1 VVNVNYYK
9 LKTKKFNIYFIYTI
23 LIIAI
28 GILTYLILFALKELG
43 KYDNIQFYLSTWL
56 YIIEFLPYILLVL
69 IIYCV
74 KNIYGYKK
82 GKENINARFVISILI
97 IATILVVY
105 YLPHRNIINFNID
118 KVSISTYN
126 GGGGGQSIDS
136 KEDAERLLETINKYT
151 FTRTTIKSIKG
162 LKYDDIKMQISGMVE
177 GEFYVFKVIKYNNNE
192 TILEINYNPYKVK
205 NQEKFDKE
213 MFNTVNLTK

>member
-1 VVNVNYYK
+1 VGNANYLK
-9 LKTKKFNIYFIYTI
+9 LKTKKSSYYIVYTF

-28 GILTYLILFALKELG
+28 ALLTYLILLALKELG
-43 KYDNIQFYLSTWL
+43 KYDNIQFYLATWL
-56 YIIEFLPYILLVL
+56 YIIEILPYILLVL

-74 KNIYGYKK
+74 KNIHGYKN
-82 GKENINARFVISILI
+82 GKEKINARSVTSILI

-105 YLPHRNIINFNID
+105 YLPHKNVISFPID
-118 KVSISTYN
+118 KVSISVHN
-126 GGGGGQSIDS
+126 GGRPIDS
-136 KEDAERLLETINKYT
+136 KEDAERLLEVINKYT

-177 GEFYVFKVIKYNNNE
+177 GRLYVFKVIKYNNNE

-205 NQEKFDKE
+205 NQEKFDQE
-213 MFNTVNLTK
+213 IFGIVNLIALE

>member
-1 VVNVNYYK
+1 MYKILANSQFLGFCTLLFICLIVISVVNVNYYK
-9 LKTKKFNIYFIYTI
+9 LKIKKFNIYFVYTI

-82 GKENINARFVISILI
+82 GKENINARFAISILT

-118 KVSISTYN
+118 KVSISTHN
-126 GGGGGQSIDS
+126 GGGGGRSIDS
-136 KEDAERLLETINKYT
+136 KEDAERLLETIN
-151 FTRTTIKSIKG
+151 IP
-162 LKYDDIKMQISGMVE
+162 L
-177 GEFYVFKVIKYNNNE
+177 
-192 TILEINYNPYKVK
+192 LEP
-205 NQEKFDKE
+205 Q
-213 MFNTVNLTK
+213 